1 MDLIFHV
8 DIYPRPETGLSSRFF
23 WGSAMGAVM
32 SQGPS
37 SGLSYLKKVFYF
49 THLMG
54 LSAAALFPFAVW
66 PQIGEAAFSPGF
78 VLMTV
83 LFGYGVAVSAFF
95 FIRGTLKKQLR
106 TQLDMLEPLTGK
118 VETGDET
125 LETLAIAM
133 ENGVAQMQELFD
145 AVMSTSDKL
154 IPYYRSLSQSALFL
168 ADRANEGL
176 AAAKLTG
183 KDVEN
188 MEAKQQDVI
197 TLVKAL
203 SSQSQDEAALS
214 RELAQSLEEMARAMD
229 HSTAKFIETTTAVEE
244 MTASVREVANQAED
258 IARSVEDT
266 AQQMDS
272 IGESYDR
279 IRTGAASG
287 NEAVQKVKQDAEEGL
302 SMMTQTLCEIDLMAT
317 ESQQAMSAMERLA
330 HQAQQV
336 GKIIGVIKEL
346 VGDTELLAFNAAI
359 IAAKAGD
366 EGKGFAVVADEIKD
380 LADRT
385 TDSAQDIQRIIQAIS
400 KDTEEALSAVE
411 ATVKR
416 VSQGKDNSLRTG
428 EALHQI
434 VHSVDLAS
442 AATDEISQLTST
454 QGERARIMLNDAGQ
468 SLRSVR
474 AVARAMKEQRAG
486 IGRIQ
491 DGVSE
496 MKSAADQV
504 ARGMDEQLRA
514 TRELDRGLSD
524 RDDQIFAVIEA
535 NNFMQEASVRI
546 TQHFERAENR
556 LHKNVEKTSTIFNEI
571 DELER
576 FTDRLRQLGQNY
588 VAKTKVADG

>member
-1 MDLIFHV
+1 M
-8 DIYPRPETGLSSRFF
+8 T
-23 WGSAMGAVM
+23 
-32 SQGPS
+32 QGQS
-37 SGLSYLKKVFYF
+37 TGLSYLRKVFYF
-49 THLMG
+49 THIMG

-66 PQIGEAAFSPGF
+66 PQIGDKAFAPGF

-83 LFGYGVAVSAFF
+83 LFGYFVAVSSYF
-95 FIRGTLKKQLR
+95 FIRSTLKRQLR
-106 TQLDMLEPLTGK
+106 SQLDMLEPLTGK
-118 VETGDET
+118 VETGDES
-125 LETLAIAM
+125 LETLTSALD
-133 ENGVAQMQELFD
+133 NGVAQIQQLFQ

-154 IPYYRSLSQSALFL
+154 IPYYRSLSQAALFL

-176 AAAKLTG
+176 AAAKLTS
-183 KDVEN
+183 KDVEV

-197 TLVKAL
+197 MLIKSL

-214 RELAQSLEEMARAMD
+214 RELSQSLEEMARAMD

-266 AQQMDS
+266 AQQMDT
-272 IGESYDR
+272 IGESFER
-279 IRTGAASG
+279 IKTGSASG
-287 NEAVQKVKQDAEEGL
+287 NEAVQKVKQDAKEGL
-302 SMMTQTLCEIDLMAT
+302 QMMTQTLSEIDLMAT
-317 ESQQAMSAMERLA
+317 ESQQAMAAMERLA
-330 HQAQQV
+330 HQAQEV

-400 KDTEEALSAVE
+400 KDTEEALTAVE

-416 VSQGKDNSLRTG
+416 VNQGKENSMRTG
-428 EALHQI
+428 DALNQI

-442 AATDEISQLTST
+442 AATDEISQLTSV
-454 QGERARIMLNDAGQ
+454 QGERARLMLNDAGQ

-474 AVARAMKEQRAG
+474 AVARAMKEQRTG
-486 IGRIQ
+486 INRIQ
-491 DGVSE
+491 DGVTE

-514 TRELDRGLSD
+514 TRELDRGLAD
-524 RDDQIFAVIEA
+524 RDEQIHAIVEA
-535 NNFMQEASVRI
+535 NNFQQQASKRL
-546 TQHFERAENR
+546 TEHFEKAENR
-556 LHKNVEKTSTIFNEI
+556 LQKNVVKTSAIFNEI
-571 DELER
+571 DELEKL
-576 FTDRLRQLGQNY
+576 TEKLRQLGQNY
-588 VAKTKVADG
+588 MAQVSEIKS

>member
-1 MDLIFHV
+1 M
-8 DIYPRPETGLSSRFF
+8 T
-23 WGSAMGAVM
+23 
-32 SQGPS
+32 QGQS
-37 SGLSYLKKVFYF
+37 SGLSYLRKVFYF
-49 THLMG
+49 THIMG
-54 LSAAALFPFAVW
+54 LTAAALFPFAVW
-66 PQIGEAAFSPGF
+66 PQIGDKAFSASF
-78 VLMTV
+78 ILMTV
-83 LFGYGVAVSAFF
+83 LFGYIVAVSSFF
-95 FIRGTLKKQLR
+95 FIRSTLKKQLR
-106 TQLDMLEPLTGK
+106 AQLDMLEPLTGK
-118 VETGDET
+118 VETGDES
-125 LETLAIAM
+125 LETLNEALDG
-133 ENGVAQMQELFD
+133 GVAQIQQLFD

-154 IPYYRSLSQSALFL
+154 IPYYRSLSQAALFL

-176 AAAKLTG
+176 SAAKVTR
-183 KDVEN
+183 KDVEV
-188 MEAKQQDVI
+188 MESKQQDVI
-197 TLVKAL
+197 LLIKAL

-214 RELAQSLEEMARAMD
+214 RQLSQSLEEMARAMD

-266 AQQMDS
+266 AQQLDT
-272 IGESYDR
+272 IGESFER
-279 IRTGAASG
+279 IRSGSASG
-287 NEAVQKVKQDAEEGL
+287 NEAVQKVKQDAQDGL
-302 SMMTQTLCEIDLMAT
+302 LMMTQTLEEIDLMAT

-330 HQAQQV
+330 HQAQEV

-400 KDTEEALSAVE
+400 KDTEEALTAVE

-416 VSQGKDNSLRTG
+416 VSQGKENSLRTG
-428 EALHQI
+428 DALNQI

-442 AATDEISQLTST
+442 AATDEISQLTSA
-454 QGERARIMLNDAGQ
+454 QGERARLMLNEAGQ

-474 AVARAMKEQRAG
+474 AVARAMKEQRTG
-486 IGRIQ
+486 VSRIQ
-491 DGVSE
+491 DGVTE

-514 TRELDRGLSD
+514 TRELDRGLTD
-524 RDDQIFAVIEA
+524 RDEQIHAIIEA
-535 NNFMQEASVRI
+535 NNFQQQASSRI
-546 TQHFERAENR
+546 TSHFEKAEAR
-556 LHKNVEKTSTIFNEI
+556 LHKNVAKTSSIFAEI

-576 FTDRLRQLGQNY
+576 LTDRLRQLGQSY
-588 VAKTKVADG
+588 MAQIKQSSK

>member
-1 MDLIFHV
+1 M
-8 DIYPRPETGLSSRFF
+8 T
-23 WGSAMGAVM
+23 
-32 SQGPS
+32 QGQNT
-37 SGLSYLKKVFYF
+37 GLSYLRKVFYF
-49 THLMG
+49 THIMG

-66 PQIGEAAFSPGF
+66 PQIGEIAFKPSF
-78 VLMTV
+78 ILMTV

-95 FIRGTLKKQLR
+95 FIRATLKKQLR
-106 TQLDMLEPLTGK
+106 AQLKMLEPLTGK
-118 VETGDET
+118 VETGDES
-125 LETLAIAM
+125 LETIAVAL
-133 ENGVAQMQELFD
+133 ESGVAQVQQLFE

-154 IPYYRSLSQSALFL
+154 IPYYRSLSQAALFL
-168 ADRANEGL
+168 ADRANDGL
-176 AAAKLTG
+176 TAAKVTR
-183 KDVEN
+183 KDVEV
-188 MEAKQQDVI
+188 MESKQQDVL
-197 TLVKAL
+197 TLIQAL
-203 SSQSQDEAALS
+203 ASQSQDESALS
-214 RELAQSLEEMARAMD
+214 RELSQSLEEMARAMD

-266 AQQMDS
+266 AQQMDT
-272 IGESYDR
+272 IGDSFER
-279 IRTGAASG
+279 IRSGSAAG

-302 SMMTQTLCEIDLMAT
+302 AMMTQTLCEIDMMAT
-317 ESQQAMSAMERLA
+317 ESQQAMAAMERLA

-400 KDTEEALSAVE
+400 KDTEEALAAV
-411 ATVKR
+411 AVTVKR
-416 VSQGKDNSLRTG
+416 VNQGKENSLATG
-428 EALHQI
+428 QALNQI

-442 AATDEISQLTST
+442 AATDEISQLTSA
-454 QGERARIMLNDAGQ
+454 QGERARLMLNEAGQ

-474 AVARAMKEQRAG
+474 AVARAMKEQRSG
-486 IGRIQ
+486 IIRIQ

-524 RDDQIFAVIEA
+524 REEQIAAVEEA
-535 NNFMQEASVRI
+535 NQFQQQASVRI
-546 TQHFERAENR
+546 TQHFEKAEDR
-556 LHKNVEKTSTIFNEI
+556 LHKNVAKTSAIFSEI
-571 DELER
+571 DELEKL
-576 FTDRLRQLGQNY
+576 TDRLRHLGQTY
-588 VAKTKVADG
+588 IAQTSELKR

>member
-1 MDLIFHV
+1 M
-8 DIYPRPETGLSSRFF
+8 T
-23 WGSAMGAVM
+23 
-32 SQGPS
+32 QGQS
-37 SGLSYLKKVFYF
+37 TGLSYLRKVFYF
-49 THLMG
+49 THIMG

-66 PQIGEAAFSPGF
+66 PQIGEKAFTPGF

-83 LFGYGVAVSAFF
+83 LFGYTVAVSSYF
-95 FIRGTLKKQLR
+95 FIHSTLKKQLR
-106 TQLDMLEPLTGK
+106 SQLDMLEPLTGK
-118 VETGDET
+118 VETGGES
-125 LETLAIAM
+125 LETISKALD
-133 ENGVAQMQELFD
+133 NGVAQVQQLFE

-154 IPYYRSLSQSALFL
+154 IPYYRSLSQAALFL

-176 AAAKLTG
+176 AAAKVTS
-183 KDVEN
+183 KDVEV
-188 MEAKQQDVI
+188 MEAKQRDVI
-197 TLVKAL
+197 MLIKSL

-214 RELAQSLEEMARAMD
+214 RELSQSLEEMTRAMD

-272 IGESYDR
+272 IGESFER
-279 IRTGAASG
+279 IKTGSASG
-287 NEAVQKVKQDAEEGL
+287 NEAVQKVKQDAQEGL
-302 SMMTQTLCEIDLMAT
+302 QMMTQTLDEIDLMAT
-317 ESQQAMSAMERLA
+317 ESQQAMAAMERLA
-330 HQAQQV
+330 HQAQEV

-400 KDTEEALSAVE
+400 KDTEEALTAVE

-416 VSQGKDNSLRTG
+416 VNQGKENSMRTG
-428 EALHQI
+428 DALNQI

-442 AATDEISQLTST
+442 AATDEISQLTRA
-454 QGERARIMLNDAGQ
+454 QGERARLMLNDAGQ

-474 AVARAMKEQRAG
+474 AVARAMKEQRTG
-486 IGRIQ
+486 ISRIQ
-491 DGVSE
+491 DGVTE

-514 TRELDRGLSD
+514 TRELDRGLTD
-524 RDDQIFAVIEA
+524 RDEQIRAVIEA
-535 NNFMQEASVRI
+535 NNFQQQAARRLTE
-546 TQHFERAENR
+546 HFEKAENR
-556 LHKNVEKTSTIFNEI
+556 LQKNVAKTSAIFNEI
-571 DELER
+571 DELEKL
-576 FTDRLRQLGQNY
+576 TEQLRQLGQNY
-588 VAKTKVADG
+588 MAQVSEIKP

>member
-1 MDLIFHV
+1 M
-8 DIYPRPETGLSSRFF
+8 T
-23 WGSAMGAVM
+23 
-32 SQGPS
+32 QGQS
-37 SGLSYLKKVFYF
+37 TRLSYLKKVFYF

-54 LSAAALFPFAVW
+54 LSAAAIFPFAVW
-66 PQIGEAAFSPGF
+66 PMIGDQAFEPGF

-95 FIRGTLKKQLR
+95 FIRATLKKQLR

-118 VETGDET
+118 VETGDES
-125 LETLAIAM
+125 LETLSVGLDD
-133 ENGVAQMQELFD
+133 GVQRIQQLFE

-154 IPYYRSLSQSALFL
+154 IPYYRSLSQAALFL

-176 AAAKLTG
+176 AAAKITS
-183 KDVEN
+183 KDVEI
-188 MEAKQQDVI
+188 MEAKQQDVAQLI
-197 TLVKAL
+197 KSL

-214 RELAQSLEEMARAMD
+214 RELSQSLEEMARAMD

-266 AQQMDS
+266 AQQMDN
-272 IGESYDR
+272 IGESFDR
-279 IRTGAASG
+279 IKTGSAAG
-287 NEAVQKVKQDAEEGL
+287 NEAVQKVKQDAQDGL
-302 SMMTQTLCEIDLMAT
+302 QMMTQTLGEIDLMAT

-330 HQAQQV
+330 HQAQEV

-400 KDTEEALSAVE
+400 KDTEEALTAVE
-411 ATVKR
+411 ATVQR
-416 VSQGKDNSLRTG
+416 VNQGKENSLRTG
-428 EALHQI
+428 DALNQI

-442 AATDEISQLTST
+442 AATDEISQLTSA
-454 QGERARIMLNDAGQ
+454 QGERARLMLNEAGQ

-474 AVARAMKEQRAG
+474 AVARAMKEQRSG
-486 IGRIQ
+486 VSRIQ
-491 DGVSE
+491 DGVTE

-504 ARGMDEQLRA
+504 ARGMEEQLRA
-514 TRELDRGLSD
+514 TRELDRGLGD
-524 RDDQIFAVIEA
+524 RDEQIRSIVDA
-535 NNFMQEASVRI
+535 NTFQLQASERI
-546 TQHFERAENR
+546 SDHIGKAEGR
-556 LHKNVEKTSTIFNEI
+556 LNKNVNKTSAIFSEI
-571 DELER
+571 DELEQL
-576 FTDRLRQLGQNY
+576 TEHLRKLGQNY
-588 VAKTKVADG
+588 ISQTSSNNN

>member
-1 MDLIFHV
+1 MTQQ
-8 DIYPRPETGLSSRFF
+8 RST
-23 WGSAMGAVM
+23 
-32 SQGPS
+32 GPS
-37 SGLSYLKKVFYF
+37 YLRKIFYF
-49 THLMG
+49 THIMG

-66 PQIGEAAFSPGF
+66 PQIGKQAFTF
-78 VLMTV
+78 TFILMTF
-83 LFGYGVAVSAFF
+83 LFGYSVAVSSYF
-95 FIRGTLKKQLR
+95 FIRRTLKKQLR
-106 TQLDMLEPLTGK
+106 AQLDMLEPLTGK
-118 VETGDET
+118 VEIGEET
-125 LETLAIAM
+125 LETMTSALDNGIAQ
-133 ENGVAQMQELFD
+133 VQELFES
-145 AVMSTSDKL
+145 VMSTSDKL

-176 AAAKLTG
+176 AAAKVTS
-183 KDVEN
+183 KDVEI
-188 MEAKQQDVI
+188 MEEKQQDMI
-197 TLVKAL
+197 LLIKSL

-214 RELAQSLEEMARAMD
+214 RELSQSLEEMARAMD

-266 AQQMDS
+266 AQQMDN
-272 IGESYDR
+272 IGESFER
-279 IRTGAASG
+279 IRTGSASG
-287 NEAVQKVKQDAEEGL
+287 NEAVQKVKQDAQEGL
-302 SMMTQTLCEIDLMAT
+302 QMMTQTLGEIDLMAT

-330 HQAQQV
+330 HQAQEV

-400 KDTEEALSAVE
+400 KDTEEALTAVE

-416 VSQGKDNSLRTG
+416 VSQGKENSLRTG
-428 EALHQI
+428 DALNQI

-442 AATDEISQLTST
+442 AATDEISQLTSA
-454 QGERARIMLNDAGQ
+454 QGERARMMLNDAGQ

-474 AVARAMKEQRAG
+474 AVARAMKEQRTG
-486 IGRIQ
+486 VSRIQ
-491 DGVSE
+491 DGVTE

-514 TRELDRGLSD
+514 TRELDRGLAD
-524 RDDQIFAVIEA
+524 RDEQIQAIIEA
-535 NNFMQEASVRI
+535 NSFQQQASGRI
-546 TQHFERAENR
+546 TTHFVKAEER
-556 LHKNVEKTSTIFNEI
+556 LHKNVAKTSTIFTEI
-571 DELER
+571 DDLEKL
-576 FTDRLRQLGQNY
+576 TEKLRKLGQNY
-588 VAKTKVADG
+588 IARISAGKN